1 MYLNEKK
8 IKLLQTKNIL
18 FICFGVF
25 EAFFSGS
32 YIVSE
37 FVMYRD
43 NLYTAWHAKSM
54 ASSILFFT
62 VGSILLVHALIS
74 RHRIGQATF
83 FSSYFEGSLDGYV
96 ECSELAEVLG
106 TKVDTVRKQLQFA
119 KKHYMQKFE
128 LIEREG
134 ETIAELYSKKTLC
147 QCRSCG
153 APMEK
158 RIYFT
163 GTCPYCKSS
172 DLFAKILTDQRFY
185 SISSDVEKGNQDASF
200 YLSGGRKIK
209 KVLYILMSIFAAFLS
224 MIGFLMVVTELPHY
238 FDEEYQKKL
247 LLSPDNH
254 LRSYALIKADIL
266 DTVLYAAIMFA
277 VLFPLVIFGLKRIF
291 SLMTAKT
298 CASIFTKCRRP
309 FISAKSLPEIGM
321 YSEDDQKIQKVRK
334 AIHKGDLINCTLE
347 VHQKELVVALAKKIV
362 KDKCPS
368 CSGPIV
374 GAVDEN
380 YVCNYCGK
388 QIMGVVEKG

>member
-8 IKLLQTKNIL
+8 IKLLKTKNIL

-83 FSSYFEGSLDGYV
+83 FSSYF
-96 ECSELAEVLG
+96 
-106 TKVDTVRKQLQFA
+106 
-119 KKHYMQKFE
+119 
-128 LIEREG
+128 
-134 ETIAELYSKKTLC
+134 
-147 QCRSCG
+147 
-153 APMEK
+153 P
-158 RIYFT
+158 
-163 GTCPYCKSS
+163 GTCPHCKSC

-200 YLSGGRKIK
+200 YLSGGRKI
-209 KVLYILMSIFAAFLS
+209 
-224 MIGFLMVVTELPHY
+224 E
-238 FDEEYQKKL
+238 
-247 LLSPDNH
+247 
-254 LRSYALIKADIL
+254 
-266 DTVLYAAIMFA
+266 
-277 VLFPLVIFGLKRIF
+277 
-291 SLMTAKT
+291 
-298 CASIFTKCRRP
+298 
-309 FISAKSLPEIGM
+309 
-321 YSEDDQKIQKVRK
+321 KVRK

-374 GAVDEN
+374 GAVDGN

-388 QIMGVVEKG
+388 QIMGFVEKG

>member
-83 FSSYFEGSLDGYV
+83 FSSYF
-96 ECSELAEVLG
+96 
-106 TKVDTVRKQLQFA
+106 
-119 KKHYMQKFE
+119 
-128 LIEREG
+128 
-134 ETIAELYSKKTLC
+134 
-147 QCRSCG
+147 
-153 APMEK
+153 
-158 RIYFT
+158 T

-209 KVLYILMSIFAAFLS
+209 KVLYI
-224 MIGFLMVVTELPHY
+224 H
-238 FDEEYQKKL
+238 
-247 LLSPDNH
+247 
-254 LRSYALIKADIL
+254 R
-266 DTVLYAAIMFA
+266 IM
-277 VLFPLVIFGLKRIF
+277 
-291 SLMTAKT
+291 M
-298 CASIFTKCRRP
+298 
-309 FISAKSLPEIGM
+309 
-321 YSEDDQKIQKVRK
+321 
-334 AIHKGDLINCTLE
+334 
-347 VHQKELVVALAKKIV
+347 
-362 KDKCPS
+362 
-368 CSGPIV
+368 
-374 GAVDEN
+374 
-380 YVCNYCGK
+380 
-388 QIMGVVEKG
+388 

>member
-1 MYLNEKK
+1 MCLNEKK

-25 EAFFSGS
+25 EALFSGS

-119 KKHYMQKFE
+119 K
-128 LIEREG
+128 
-134 ETIAELYSKKTLC
+134 
-147 QCRSCG
+147 
-153 APMEK
+153 
-158 RIYFT
+158 
-163 GTCPYCKSS
+163 
-172 DLFAKILTDQRFY
+172 ILTDQRFY

-200 YLSGGRKIK
+200 YLSGGRKIQ

-298 CASIFTKCRRP
+298 CASFFTKCRRP

>member
-8 IKLLQTKNIL
+8 IKWLQIKNIL
-18 FICFGVF
+18 LICFGVF

-83 FSSYFEGSLDGYV
+83 FSSYFEG
-96 ECSELAEVLG
+96 
-106 TKVDTVRKQLQFA
+106 
-119 KKHYMQKFE
+119 
-128 LIEREG
+128 
-134 ETIAELYSKKTLC
+134 
-147 QCRSCG
+147 
-153 APMEK
+153 
-158 RIYFT
+158 
-163 GTCPYCKSS
+163 TCPYCKSS

-200 YLSGGRKIK
+200 YLYGGR
-209 KVLYILMSIFAAFLS
+209 
-224 MIGFLMVVTELPHY
+224 
-238 FDEEYQKKL
+238 
-247 LLSPDNH
+247 
-254 LRSYALIKADIL
+254 
-266 DTVLYAAIMFA
+266 
-277 VLFPLVIFGLKRIF
+277 
-291 SLMTAKT
+291 
-298 CASIFTKCRRP
+298 
-309 FISAKSLPEIGM
+309 
-321 YSEDDQKIQKVRK
+321 KIQKVRK

>member
-8 IKLLQTKNIL
+8 IKMLQIKNIL

-83 FSSYFEGSLDGYV
+83 FSSYF
-96 ECSELAEVLG
+96 
-106 TKVDTVRKQLQFA
+106 
-119 KKHYMQKFE
+119 
-128 LIEREG
+128 
-134 ETIAELYSKKTLC
+134 
-147 QCRSCG
+147 
-153 APMEK
+153 
-158 RIYFT
+158 T

-209 KVLYILMSIFAAFLS
+209 
-224 MIGFLMVVTELPHY
+224 
-238 FDEEYQKKL
+238 
-247 LLSPDNH
+247 
-254 LRSYALIKADIL
+254 
-266 DTVLYAAIMFA
+266 
-277 VLFPLVIFGLKRIF
+277 
-291 SLMTAKT
+291 
-298 CASIFTKCRRP
+298 
-309 FISAKSLPEIGM
+309 
-321 YSEDDQKIQKVRK
+321 KVRK

>member
-62 VGSILLVHALIS
+62 VDSILLVHALIS
-74 RHRIGQATF
+74 RHGIGQATF
-83 FSSYFEGSLDGYV
+83 FSY
-96 ECSELAEVLG
+96 
-106 TKVDTVRKQLQFA
+106 
-119 KKHYMQKFE
+119 
-128 LIEREG
+128 
-134 ETIAELYSKKTLC
+134 
-147 QCRSCG
+147 
-153 APMEK
+153 
-158 RIYFT
+158 YFT

-209 KVLYILMSIFAAFLS
+209 
-224 MIGFLMVVTELPHY
+224 
-238 FDEEYQKKL
+238 
-247 LLSPDNH
+247 
-254 LRSYALIKADIL
+254 
-266 DTVLYAAIMFA
+266 
-277 VLFPLVIFGLKRIF
+277 
-291 SLMTAKT
+291 
-298 CASIFTKCRRP
+298 
-309 FISAKSLPEIGM
+309 
-321 YSEDDQKIQKVRK
+321 KVRK

>member
-8 IKLLQTKNIL
+8 IKWLQIKNIL
-18 FICFGVF
+18 LICFGVF

-54 ASSILFFT
+54 ANSILFFT

-153 APMEK
+153 APMEM

-200 YLSGGRKIK
+200 YLSGGR
-209 KVLYILMSIFAAFLS
+209 
-224 MIGFLMVVTELPHY
+224 
-238 FDEEYQKKL
+238 
-247 LLSPDNH
+247 
-254 LRSYALIKADIL
+254 
-266 DTVLYAAIMFA
+266 
-277 VLFPLVIFGLKRIF
+277 
-291 SLMTAKT
+291 
-298 CASIFTKCRRP
+298 
-309 FISAKSLPEIGM
+309 
-321 YSEDDQKIQKVRK
+321 KIQKVRK

>member
-1 MYLNEKK
+1 M
-8 IKLLQTKNIL
+8 LQTKNIL

-74 RHRIGQATF
+74 RHRIAQATF
-83 FSSYFEGSLDGYV
+83 FSS
-96 ECSELAEVLG
+96 
-106 TKVDTVRKQLQFA
+106 
-119 KKHYMQKFE
+119 
-128 LIEREG
+128 
-134 ETIAELYSKKTLC
+134 
-147 QCRSCG
+147 
-153 APMEK
+153 
-158 RIYFT
+158 YFT

-200 YLSGGRKIK
+200 YLSGGR
-209 KVLYILMSIFAAFLS
+209 
-224 MIGFLMVVTELPHY
+224 
-238 FDEEYQKKL
+238 
-247 LLSPDNH
+247 
-254 LRSYALIKADIL
+254 
-266 DTVLYAAIMFA
+266 
-277 VLFPLVIFGLKRIF
+277 
-291 SLMTAKT
+291 
-298 CASIFTKCRRP
+298 
-309 FISAKSLPEIGM
+309 
-321 YSEDDQKIQKVRK
+321 KIQKVRK

>member
-1 MYLNEKK
+1 MCLNEKK

-25 EAFFSGS
+25 EALFSGS

-119 KKHYMQKFE
+119 K
-128 LIEREG
+128 
-134 ETIAELYSKKTLC
+134 
-147 QCRSCG
+147 
-153 APMEK
+153 
-158 RIYFT
+158 
-163 GTCPYCKSS
+163 
-172 DLFAKILTDQRFY
+172 ILTDQRFY

-200 YLSGGRKIK
+200 YLSGGR
-209 KVLYILMSIFAAFLS
+209 
-224 MIGFLMVVTELPHY
+224 
-238 FDEEYQKKL
+238 
-247 LLSPDNH
+247 
-254 LRSYALIKADIL
+254 
-266 DTVLYAAIMFA
+266 
-277 VLFPLVIFGLKRIF
+277 
-291 SLMTAKT
+291 
-298 CASIFTKCRRP
+298 
-309 FISAKSLPEIGM
+309 
-321 YSEDDQKIQKVRK
+321 KIQKVRK

>member
-1 MYLNEKK
+1 MCLNEKK

-83 FSSYFEGSLDGYV
+83 FFS
-96 ECSELAEVLG
+96 
-106 TKVDTVRKQLQFA
+106 
-119 KKHYMQKFE
+119 
-128 LIEREG
+128 
-134 ETIAELYSKKTLC
+134 
-147 QCRSCG
+147 
-153 APMEK
+153 
-158 RIYFT
+158 YFT

-200 YLSGGRKIK
+200 YLSGGR
-209 KVLYILMSIFAAFLS
+209 
-224 MIGFLMVVTELPHY
+224 
-238 FDEEYQKKL
+238 
-247 LLSPDNH
+247 
-254 LRSYALIKADIL
+254 
-266 DTVLYAAIMFA
+266 
-277 VLFPLVIFGLKRIF
+277 
-291 SLMTAKT
+291 
-298 CASIFTKCRRP
+298 
-309 FISAKSLPEIGM
+309 
-321 YSEDDQKIQKVRK
+321 KIQKVRK